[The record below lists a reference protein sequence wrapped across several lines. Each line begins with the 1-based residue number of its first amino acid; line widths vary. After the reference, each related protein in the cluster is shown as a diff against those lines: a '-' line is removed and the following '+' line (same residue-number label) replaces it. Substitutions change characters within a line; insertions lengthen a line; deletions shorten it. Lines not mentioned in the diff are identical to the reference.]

1 MSGAV
6 EGQVSRKVNIFE
18 LPALR
23 LRYATLSAKKE
34 MPMPIF
40 TPGRRWQ
47 PAYSP
52 FKQESLGSKLM
63 EDLEYMIKGPLFGC
77 RMCGNCMLQE
87 TAFICPME
95 CPKGLRNG
103 PCGGSTPE
111 HCYVDKTRPC
121 IWYKIF
127 ERSFMMG
134 REERLLEVLP
144 PLDWEKVGEETWK
157 DVAAEVKKNGT
168 GKVLKSIALNW
179 GDNRWKTWELI
190 FRNVRQPEW
199 WQGDA
204 EYHTPKYE
212 APVSNLEKQL
222 KAGEFVVACEIA
234 PPLSMSTKKLVEN
247 INLVKSYVTAI
258 NFTDNASATP
268 RMTSWAC
275 SKFAIEN
282 GAEPVMQIAARD
294 RTRASLQ
301 GEIIGATAMGVR
313 NVLCVT
319 GDSPVLAPRP
329 RGRMDIN
336 DMDAIQMLWILRRM
350 RDEGHYLDGREI
362 KFPPKFFLGAAASP
376 FASDPKFQ
384 ALREQKKVNAGAQ
397 FFQTNLVYD
406 VERME
411 TWLNELT
418 KRNILDKVFI
428 MVGITPLKSAKMT
441 HYMTQVPGVFV
452 PESIIK
458 RMEDAEAKGGP
469 PAAQEE
475 GVKIALEIV
484 TKVKA
489 LYGHGIHGLHIM
501 PVGWEDI
508 VPRIVTEADLL
519 PKGFVKPE
527 AQKIPA

>member
-1 MSGAV
+1 
-6 EGQVSRKVNIFE
+6 
-18 LPALR
+18 
-23 LRYATLSAKKE
+23 
-34 MPMPIF
+34 MPIF

-52 FKQESLGSKLM
+52 FKKETFGNLL
-63 EDLEYMIKGPLFGC
+63 LENVEYAIKSPLFGC
-77 RMCGNCMLQE
+77 RMCGNCLLQE

-121 IWYKIF
+121 IWYKIY
-127 ERSFMMG
+127 ERSFKME
-134 REERLLEVLP
+134 REENLLEVLP
-144 PLDWEKVGEETWK
+144 PLDWDKVGTETWG
-157 DVAAEVKKNGT
+157 DIFGQVKKMGV
-168 GKVLKSIALNW
+168 GKVASGLLFKSSKERYKVW
-179 GDNRWKTWELI
+179 DEV
-190 FRNVRQPEW
+190 FRNVREPNW
-199 WQGDA
+199 WQGDDK
-204 EYHTPKYE
+204 YHAATYPE
-212 APVSNLEKQL
+212 PVSELERRL

-234 PPLSMSTKKLVEN
+234 PPLSMSTKKLIEN
-247 INLVKSYVTAI
+247 INLVKPYVTAI

-301 GEIIGATAMGVR
+301 AEIIGATALGVR

-319 GDSPVLAPRP
+319 GDSPILAPQP

-336 DMDAIQMLWILRRM
+336 DLDAIQMLWILRRM
-350 RDEGHYLDGREI
+350 RDEGKYLDGREI

-384 ALREQKKVNAGAQ
+384 AIREHKKVNAGAQ

-406 VERME
+406 PDRME
-411 TWLNELT
+411 IWLNELA
-418 KRNILDKVFI
+418 KRDIFGKVYI
-428 MVGITPLKSAKMT
+428 MIGITPLKSAKMT
-441 HYMTQVPGVFV
+441 HFMKDVPGVYM
-452 PESIIK
+452 PKNIIE
-458 RMEDAEAKGGP
+458 RMDAADAKGG
-469 PAAQEE
+469 AQEE
-475 GVKIALEIV
+475 GVKIALEIIEKIRDMQGV
-484 TKVKA
+484 N
-489 LYGHGIHGLHIM
+489 GLHIM

-508 VPRIVTEADLL
+508 VPRIVTEAGLIEQVEL
-519 PKGFVKPE
+519 N
-527 AQKIPA
+527 AMPA